1 MNNKGEKKMG
11 WSIFQYE
18 NNFISTTREEANGI
32 PFLKFR
38 PKGYEGLLPT
48 VIFYHGWHS
57 SKEFIRFKAMTIAGY
72 GYQVIAPDAL
82 HHGERDAIDHDNPQ
96 NLNKYLWKIILQ
108 SIKESKQFIDTIVSE
123 HEADATRIG
132 IMGSSMGAITAGGV
146 LVENPDAKCLIGL
159 NGTFAWQEA
168 IKRKHMPA
176 ASNENKE
183 MIKYY
188 DPINNGDKVK
198 EKAILILH
206 GVGDT
211 SVPIETQRLFYNQVY
226 PLYTKNPKNLQ
237 LLEESNIDHKIT
249 MGMMQD
255 AVTWLEEHL

>member
-1 MNNKGEKKMG
+1 M
-11 WSIFQYE
+11 SLSTFQYE
-18 NNFISTTREEANGI
+18 NDFISTTREEANGVQ
-32 PFLKFR
+32 FLKFR
-38 PKGYEGLLPT
+38 PKGYEGSLPT

-57 SKEFIRFKAMTIAGY
+57 SKESVRFRAMTIAGY
-72 GYQVIAPDAL
+72 GYQVIAQDAL

-96 NLNKYLWKIILQ
+96 NCDKYLWKIILQ
-108 SIKESKQFIDTIVSE
+108 SIKESKQFIDTIVND
-123 HEADATRIG
+123 HEADSARIG
-132 IMGSSMGAITAGGV
+132 IMGSSMGAMTAGGV
-146 LVENPDAKCLIGL
+146 LVENPDVKCLIGL

-168 IKRKHMPA
+168 IKRKHMPT

-188 DPINNGDKVK
+188 DPINNVNKIK

-211 SVPIETQRLFYNQVY
+211 SVPIETQRLFYNQVH
-226 PLYTKNPKNLQ
+226 PLYTKNPNNLQ
-237 LLEESNIDHKIT
+237 LLEESDINHKIT

-255 AVTWLEEHL
+255 AVTWLKEHL